1 MTDYINGADYSKD
14 YYRWLTKPNDT
25 SSSLTLD
32 FLQQEIIKNH
42 DAAFAFFFAAEF
54 EYKPHLMQK
63 VIIDAQN
70 AQYAYAFAQNIKNAD
85 IKALQNIVINSN
97 NIKYI
102 TYFACRIPNSN
113 LNKLKHIIIKSGKP
127 RYLFELA
134 QILTSRSDLNK
145 IQELIIQS
153 KSFTYMRLFANKI
166 KMADV
171 NKIEQAVLASDNGK
185 EIKKF
190 AAQVKQS
197 KMKKFLLMV

>member
-1 MTDYINGADYSKD
+1 M
-14 YYRWLTKPNDT
+14 
-25 SSSLTLD
+25 
-32 FLQQEIIKNH
+32 
-42 DAAFAFFFAAEF
+42 
-54 EYKPHLMQK
+54 
-63 VIIDAQN
+63 
-70 AQYAYAFAQNIKNAD
+70 NIK
-85 IKALQNIVINSN
+85 KRRS
-97 NIKYI
+97 
-102 TYFACRIPNSN
+102 F
-113 LNKLKHIIIKSGKP
+113 HIIIKSGKP